1 MASRRDPMEIRCV
14 EVMRELSNYL
24 EGDLDPILRA
34 AIMLHLESCDHC
46 SAVLDGT
53 RNILRLVCED
63 KAFPLPSGF
72 SQRLFGRI
80 MGQSLLE

>member
-1 MASRRDPMEIRCV
+1 MEINCRDV
-14 EVMRELSNYL
+14 IQELSNYV

-34 AIMLHLESCDHC
+34 AMMLHLEDCDHC
-46 SAVLDGT
+46 TAVLDGT
-53 RNILRLVCED
+53 RNLLRLVCDD

-80 MGQSLLE
+80 MSQSLLE